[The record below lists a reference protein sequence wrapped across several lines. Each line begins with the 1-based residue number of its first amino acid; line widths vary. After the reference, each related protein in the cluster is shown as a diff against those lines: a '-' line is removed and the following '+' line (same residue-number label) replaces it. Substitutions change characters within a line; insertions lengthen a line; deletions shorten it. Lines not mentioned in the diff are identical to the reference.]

1 MRGNVHLPRMNGKNY
16 SCLNKG
22 GIKVAQTTRST
33 IETFWENWV
42 LNKIIRSIAV
52 VIFLICISIA
62 IIEVFRRYIFH
73 VSFIWQQD
81 IVTYGI
87 LSAVFLY
94 FSITHYERGN
104 IEVELF
110 KDLLLKRSG
119 IYHKLGRAMSLLSVV
134 LNLVFVLI
142 LLYYSI
148 PMVRHYKLQKIM
160 VKSNL
165 CQLWPFLLIFAV
177 GMSMLVVT
185 LIIQLFQKRGRN
197 KVH

>member
-1 MRGNVHLPRMNGKNY
+1 M
-16 SCLNKG
+16 
-22 GIKVAQTTRST
+22 AQSTKST
-33 IETFWENWV
+33 IETLWENWA
-42 LNKIIRSIAV
+42 LNKIIRNIAV

-87 LSAVFLY
+87 LSAIFLY

-110 KDLLLKRSG
+110 KDLLLKKGG
-119 IYHKLGRAMSLLSVV
+119 IYHKLGRAMSLLGVA
-134 LNLVFVLI
+134 LNLVFVLL

-148 PMVRHYKLQKIM
+148 PMLIHYKLQKIM

-165 CQLWPFLLIFAV
+165 CQVWPFVLMFTV
-177 GMSMLVVT
+177 GMGMLVIT
-185 LIIQLFQKRGRN
+185 LIIQLLQKIRRE
-197 KVH
+197 